1 MANPVIINPTLTLAG
16 QAAAFN
22 ADNNGLELKID
33 QVSFGRAHY
42 DPTGD
47 EIGLQDP
54 VGNPI
59 PVTGASRPTP
69 YQIRMVSTWRE
80 NVGQVGIGEIG
91 FWSNG
96 TLVFVWS
103 KADGTVASY
112 KTDGVAYV
120 LFNDL
125 SFQQV
130 PAGSI
135 SFTVDPNE
143 SVALAALAAHEGA
156 DNAHLQYMLR
166 AKFPDY
172 QGHLWGVVSGG
183 NNAIALQ
190 LPAIVELTEYIRGQR
205 FTFRPEVG
213 NSGPT
218 TIDINGLG
226 PVPVL
231 KTGGVPL
238 TQGSIIGGGIYDVYY
253 DGENFQLTAGAGFAS
268 AEATAEELLQEDD
281 TESTSWVSV
290 RRLRDIFAKERGDIS
305 RLLATTEFVRNL
317 GPCYPT
323 DIRVPLV
330 DSALSIDHIN
340 GLAGITFTQTIY
352 LPTREHEIPIGSTFS
367 LMFYSGTGVGT
378 VMAPVG
384 CYITVGNVQA
394 ASLKFTHS
402 DPPLRI
408 MYLGGGAYT
417 LLGGGSLGNLPA
429 LQSVMGRTGWKKDA
443 SGIITQWGLTA
454 PTSPTTPSVQV
465 TFPVKFPTEVLFI
478 SEKGYY
484 NDAIEY
490 PMNVEFSFTELS
502 TSGTL
507 VKQIA
512 TIRGGTTPSF
522 GALAVGSCSWIAVGR

>member
-22 ADNNGLELKID
+22 ASSTGLELEID

-47 EIGLQDP
+47 EVELREP
-54 VGNPI
+54 VGNP
-59 PVTGASRPTP
+59 VGLAGASRPTP

-91 FWSNG
+91 FWSKG
-96 TLVFVWS
+96 ILVFVWS

-112 KTDGVAYV
+112 KTDGVTYV

-125 SFQQV
+125 AFQQV

-135 SFTVDPNE
+135 SFTVDPDE

-156 DNAHLQYMLR
+156 QNAHPQYALR
-166 AKFPDY
+166 SKFPDY
-172 QGHLWGVVSGG
+172 QGHLWGDVSGE
-183 NNAIALQ
+183 ADAVLLE
-190 LPAIVELTEYIRGQR
+190 LPAIVELDGYIKGNR
-205 FTFRPEVG
+205 FSFLAKQT
-213 NSGPT
+213 NTGPT
-218 TIDINGLG
+218 TIEINGCG
-226 PVPVL
+226 AVEVL

-238 TQGSIIGGGIYDVYY
+238 TAGSIIAGGVYDVYY
-253 DGENFQLTAGAGFAS
+253 DGEKFQLTAGAGFAS
-268 AEATAEELLQEDD
+268 AEATVEELLEEGGTD
-281 TESTSWVSV
+281 STSWISV
-290 RRLRDIFAKERGDIS
+290 RRLREILVKERGDIS
-305 RLLATTEFVRNL
+305 RLLATTEFARNL

-323 DIRVPLV
+323 YIRAPIV
-330 DSALSIDHIN
+330 DSKLGLEHTN
-340 GLAGITFTQTIY
+340 GLVGITSTQTIY
-352 LPTREHEIPIGSTFS
+352 LPNREHEPPIGSTFS

-378 VMAPVG
+378 VVAPAG
-384 CYITVGNVQA
+384 CYITVGDVQA
-394 ASLKFTHS
+394 ASLKFTHT
-402 DPPLRI
+402 DPPLRV

-454 PTSPTTPSVQV
+454 PTSPTTPSVRI
-465 TFPVKFPTEVLFI
+465 TFPVQFPTEVLWI

-484 NDAIEY
+484 TDAIVD

-502 TSGTL
+502 TSGSL

-512 TIRGGTTPSF
+512 TIRGGTTPSL